1 MASKSEKRRI
11 FIYVNG
17 KEVEDNLRSLTST
30 SRKLRNEL
38 AGLDPTTEKFAKKS
52 KDLQKVNGR
61 IDDIRKQTK
70 GMNGVLGKAKS
81 LMSGLGG
88 ALLGGGIIAGIGSLA
103 KGIWDLTSNME
114 QIDKKSKIVFG
125 TSLPAIT
132 RAAEEN
138 ADKMGIANSEYVKLA
153 TNNADLLKPM
163 GMTTKNATDMTNK
176 TLELAGA
183 LSEWTGGT
191 KDTTEVS
198 EILTKAMLGEREQ
211 LKTLGIS
218 IMEVDVKNRL
228 IAEGKNKL
236 TGLALQQAKA
246 EATLQLMLEKS
257 TDAQTAYNDASDS
270 MLRKKK
276 TFTAFWGDIKDAV
289 GNAFMD
295 AGNEIAYFIDN
306 LEMDFN
312 QIKKLSNETLG
323 TSFDVEPIENFSN
336 AILHTAPG
344 IKDLTKDVE
353 KYTIATDEGKAK
365 MKQLGATLIETYG
378 AENGKKIFNTFL
390 AEQTKAAQTMQR
402 QEANQQQFA
411 LDAAIASAK
420 EKAAKEVEA
429 TLKGRAKLQEKI
441 DKQKED
447 AKLKA
452 LTDDEADLERI
463 RMKYD
468 KMLEEDALNEE
479 QKKEIELLRAEELAL
494 KEEEQELKRQEKNQK
509 LFDEKIAFEEQ
520 MELMRLEGID
530 KELAEADA
538 KYESLYAKADKLGLD
553 TKMLQSMHAEEQ
565 LRITKKYKDK
575 EVKAVTESEKAKRDA
590 QLETASLV
598 TGLLG
603 NMIELSGAS
612 AEETKGVNSAIALAD
627 TYVSANKAYASQLI
641 VGDPTSPAR
650 AALAATV
657 AITAGLANVKKI
669 NSAGGGGSGDRL
681 TSLIKDLDSK
691 SEGRGMAKG
700 GFTGGG
706 VGMPDETGFKVA
718 GYVHED
724 EWVAPKWMTT
734 SPQYADTIKMLEAAR
749 QAKSGFAQGGPVTS
763 TNTNSTTPTFTESST
778 DNSDLTS
785 AIITLNQLLASGIK
799 AQTIIDQTGLIAL
812 QESLDELNQLNS

>member
-1 MASKSEKRRI
+1 MATKSEKRRI

-17 KEVEDNLRSLTST
+17 KEVEDNLRSLTSQ

-38 AGLDPTTEKFAKKS
+38 AGLSPNTKEFANKA

-61 IDDIRKQTK
+61 IGDIRAQTK

-114 QIDKKSKIVFG
+114 QIEKKSKIVFG

-132 RAAEEN
+132 KAAEEN
-138 ADKMGIANSEYVKLA
+138 ADKMGIANSAYVELA

-163 GMTTKNATDMTNK
+163 GMTTKAATDMTK
-176 TLELAGA
+176 ETLHLAGA
-183 LSEWTGGT
+183 LSEWST
-191 KDTTEVS
+191 KGHTTAETS
-198 EILTKAMLGEREQ
+198 AILTKAMLGEREQ
-211 LKTLGIS
+211 LKELGVKIS
-218 IMEVDVKNRL
+218 EADVKTRL
-228 IAEGKNKL
+228 MAEGKDKL
-236 TGLALQQAKA
+236 TGLALEQAKA
-246 EATLQLMLEKS
+246 EVTLQLMYEKS
-257 TDAQTAYNDASDS
+257 TDALNQYNDEQDS

-289 GNAFMD
+289 GDAFMD

-312 QIKKLSNETLG
+312 NIKKLSNETLG

-344 IKDLTKDVE
+344 IKDLTKEVE
-353 KYTIATDEGKAK
+353 HYTIATDAGKAK
-365 MKQLGATLIETYG
+365 MKELGAALIQTYG
-378 AENGKKIFNTFL
+378 PENGKKIFNEFL
-390 AEQTKAAQTMQR
+390 KEQTKAGQKMLR
-402 QEANQQQFA
+402 QEAEQQQFA
-411 LDAAIASAK
+411 IDAAIASAK
-420 EKAAKEVEA
+420 EKAAKEGEA
-429 TLKGRAKLQEKI
+429 TLKERAKLQEKI

-447 AKLKA
+447 ARLKA

-463 RMKYD
+463 RMKYA
-468 KMLEEDALNEE
+468 KMLEEDAINEE
-479 QKKEIELLRAEELAL
+479 QKKEIEALRAEELAL
-494 KEEEQELKRQEKNQK
+494 KEEEQELKRQEEKQK
-509 LFDEKIAFEEQ
+509 LFDEQIAFEEQ

-538 KYESLYAKADKLGLD
+538 KYEDLYSKADKFGLD

-575 EVKAVTESEKAKRDA
+575 EAKTVEDAEAAKRDA
-590 QLETASLV
+590 QEETYNLV
-598 TGLLG
+598 TGLLS
-603 NMIELSGAS
+603 NMVELSGVA
-612 AEETKGVNSAIALAD
+612 AEDAKALNTVMALAD
-627 TYVSANKAYASQLI
+627 TYVSATKAYASQLI
-641 VGDPTSPAR
+641 VGDPTSVAR
-650 AALAATV
+650 AVLASASAV
-657 AITAGLANVKKI
+657 TAGLINVKKI
-669 NSAGGGGSGDRL
+669 QGL
-681 TSLIKDLDSK
+681 
-691 SEGRGMAKG
+691 AKG
-700 GFTGGG
+700 GFTGNG

-749 QAKSGFAQGGPVTS
+749 QAKSGFAQGGPVTTTT
-763 TNTNSTTPTFTESST
+763 TNATTPTFTESST
-778 DNSDLTS
+778 DNSDLTN
-785 AIITLNQLLASGIK
+785 AINTLNQLLASGIK